1 MPPHKDCTYAG
12 CENDQEKTVLH
23 PIVEGMLAGGQHWG
37 PLVGS
42 VLCDECFERYKEF
55 GTLGQRPPNYE
66 AKRCTHEA
74 CEKPHLGTKFIVVK
88 ADQTQ
93 GGHDWSPLA
102 GKVLC
107 RNCYQ
112 QFLKR
117 GTLERNVRVIEPAAR
132 KCTNEDCDR
141 PFHGRSFYQIEEGRM
156 SGGQNWAGLVGMV
169 LCHACYARF
178 MRSGDLRRQRRLP
191 TKRPK
196 HSGNNQGESE
206 SAKQDNMEMIM
217 KSRRLEPPPRNDA
230 VADGAPGTVGGVK
243 PEAGAPPAKKA
254 KEAWEQFPQSYTG
267 ALDML
272 VAVCAKEGMKSST

>member
-12 CENDQEKTVLH
+12 CENEQEKTVLH

-55 GTLGQRPPNYE
+55 GTLGQRPTPGM
-66 AKRCTHEA
+66 AKRCTHGG
-74 CEKPHLGTKFIVVK
+74 CDKPHLGTKFIVVQS
-88 ADQTQ
+88 DQAQ

-102 GKVLC
+102 GKLIC

-117 GTLERNVRVIEPAAR
+117 GTLERNYRVIEPAAR
-132 KCTNEDCDR
+132 KCTNEDCER
-141 PFHGRSFYQIEEGRM
+141 PFHGRSFYQIEEGRV
-156 SGGQNWAGLVGMV
+156 SGGQNWSGLVGMV

-191 TKRPK
+191 TKRSKLP
-196 HSGNNQGESE
+196 GDRDEGTRQEL
-206 SAKQDNMEMIM
+206 DMM
-217 KSRRLEPPPRNDA
+217 KSIKMDAPPPRSN
-230 VADGAPGTVGGVK
+230 VAAGTVPGMVG
-243 PEAGAPPAKKA
+243 AGMQIPGQPPAKKA
-254 KEAWEQFPQSYTG
+254 KEAWEKYPQSYTG

-272 VAVCAKEGMKSST
+272 VAVCAKEGMKSSN